1 MEYTELFYLPRF
13 AAGSGSDRRSKAIAA
28 DDHGIVS
35 LAISDPLLMTAL
47 PADITASAGRD
58 ALTQRHMNGRLV
70 SLAMPSLKE
79 TGFDPA
85 DIPALAD
92 MAMNDPT
99 PVTNPVQPS
108 SAEMISLIESIYCEE
123 LK

>member
-1 MEYTELFYLPRF
+1 
-13 AAGSGSDRRSKAIAA
+13 
-28 DDHGIVS
+28 
-35 LAISDPLLMTAL
+35 MTAL
-47 PADITASAGRD
+47 SADITASAGRD
-58 ALTQRHMNGRLV
+58 ALTQRHMNGRLA
-70 SLAMPSLKE
+70 SLTMPSLKE

-85 DIPALAD
+85 DIPALTD

-108 SAEMISLIESIYCEE
+108 SAEMISLIESIYREE